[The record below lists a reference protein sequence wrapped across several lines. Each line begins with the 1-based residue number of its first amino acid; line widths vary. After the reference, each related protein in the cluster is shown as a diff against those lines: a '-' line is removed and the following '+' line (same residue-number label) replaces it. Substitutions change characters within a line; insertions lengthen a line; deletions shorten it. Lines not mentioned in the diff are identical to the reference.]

1 MTIRKAEYQDYQRLK
16 KLEAGG
22 HLLTADALRFIISAY
37 HGDPEQI
44 GKHFMEIYARWQ
56 SERRST

>member
-22 HLLTADALRFIISAY
+22 HLLTTDALRFIISAY
-37 HGDPEQI
+37 HGDAEQI

-56 SERRST
+56 SERR